1 MVLVVSLVSTGR
13 RAVVS
18 SVSEGVD
25 GRHAE
30 VSVVSTSLRR
40 RGLCA
45 KKFALRAQ
53 NTPNSAFLPL
63 LGEFFRENDAGVRLL
78 GELFRA
84 KGLKCLMLGELRR
97 AQCCRILIPGSCVSC
112 RASAAY
118 DAVRTWIADAIE
130 HVARWQGVD
139 IENPTWE

>member
-1 MVLVVSLVSTGR
+1 MVLAVSLVSTGR
-13 RAVVS
+13 RVVVS
-18 SVSEGVD
+18 AVSEGVD

-84 KGLKCLMLGELRR
+84 GARNAYCW
-97 AQCCRILIPGSCVSC
+97 ANCV
-112 RASAAY
+112 APSAA
-118 DAVRTWIADAIE
+118 E
-130 HVARWQGVD
+130 SSSLGLARPVEPVLRMMRCG
-139 IENPTWE
+139 PGLLTRSSMSRGGRG